1 MVKYQY
7 MIFQLFTFQ
16 VVRDG
21 VEEICAR
28 LNISDSVEIEEYTL
42 FLRTSMYWSWNL
54 TKKALWSIMSD
65 IYHVNPFIPEDDMM
79 GVVFSRLKPEEYVLD
94 VTADLQRNNSSYDL
108 VFQRTV
114 WYFPLR
120 PTDNIMYNELMFFQS
135 LPDYLEGLVVVLKDG
150 RLSRR
155 DEVCSASLLKTYCIW
170 LCTCNSVRQI

>member
-1 MVKYQY
+1 
-7 MIFQLFTFQ
+7 
-16 VVRDG
+16 
-21 VEEICAR
+21 
-28 LNISDSVEIEEYTL
+28 
-42 FLRTSMYWSWNL
+42 
-54 TKKALWSIMSD
+54 
-65 IYHVNPFIPEDDMM
+65 M

-114 WYFPLR
+114 WYFPQR

-155 DEVCSASLLKTYCIW
+155 DEVCSQHYYYRHIAFGYVHVILFSKFSRKQVLI
-170 LCTCNSVRQI
+170 NQVHP

>member
-1 MVKYQY
+1 M
-7 MIFQLFTFQ
+7 
-16 VVRDG
+16 R
-21 VEEICAR
+21 
-28 LNISDSVEIEEYTL
+28 
-42 FLRTSMYWSWNL
+42 
-54 TKKALWSIMSD
+54 SIMSD
-65 IYHVNPFIPEDDMM
+65 IYHVNPFITEDDMM

-170 LCTCNSVRQI
+170 LCTCNSVRQIWWKGGFGKSIAGIHLNVHVYEIS

>member
-1 MVKYQY
+1 
-7 MIFQLFTFQ
+7 MI
-16 VVRDG
+16 
-21 VEEICAR
+21 
-28 LNISDSVEIEEYTL
+28 
-42 FLRTSMYWSWNL
+42 
-54 TKKALWSIMSD
+54 SIM
-65 IYHVNPFIPEDDMM
+65 FIPYITEDDMM

-114 WYFPLR
+114 WYFPQR

-155 DEVCSASLLKTYCIW
+155 DEVCSQHYYTNIAFGYVHVILFISKFRGKL
-170 LCTCNSVRQI
+170 NQVHR